1 MRRMLAL
8 AVCAASFSGPLATG
22 ASAGGYGR
30 VCCAPAPFIYT
41 YPGPTYTYGGPYYF
55 NSNLY
60 YYRGYY
66 PYPLPRDEW
75 RSRRWYHLGRR

>member
-1 MRRMLAL
+1 MRRILVL
-8 AVCAASFSGPLATG
+8 AVSVASLGSLLPTAV
-22 ASAGGYGR
+22 SAGGYGR
-30 VCCAPAPFIYT
+30 GCCAPGPVVT

-66 PYPLPRDEW
+66 PYPMPRDVW
-75 RSRRWYHLGRR
+75 TSRRR